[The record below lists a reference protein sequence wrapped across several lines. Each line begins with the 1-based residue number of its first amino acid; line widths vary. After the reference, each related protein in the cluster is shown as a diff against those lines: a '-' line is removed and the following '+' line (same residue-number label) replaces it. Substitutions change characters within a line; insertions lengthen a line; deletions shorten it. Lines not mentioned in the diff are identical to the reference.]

1 MLLVVV
7 VVVVCQGSLDSLS
20 KMLFFFNSADEDGDK
35 QLSYNEFRKACRD
48 FLSECAGSSGGSGRS
63 GRAVLSDSDIRYLFN
78 HFDKSGDGFL
88 SYDEVIKSLQVKNMI
103 IAADFSPCSH
113 HVRLVLNALS
123 RDTQGEIT
131 PRRREVI
138 HQVFTQV

>member
-1 MLLVVV
+1 MLLLLLLLLVVV

-20 KMLFFFNSADEDGDK
+20 KMLFFFNSADDDGDK

-48 FLSECAGSSGGSGRS
+48 FLSERAGSSGGSGRS

-88 SYDEVIKSLQVKNMI
+88 SYDEVITSLQV
-103 IAADFSPCSH
+103 
-113 HVRLVLNALS
+113 
-123 RDTQGEIT
+123 
-131 PRRREVI
+131 
-138 HQVFTQV
+138 